1 MKPYFR
7 VSSLY
12 FFCFLCYDYTVK
24 LCIGDDFVLHEK
36 DTTIKYMFREV
47 NDITPEVVREL
58 GLEGILFD
66 LDNTT
71 VKDATLSTIPGAI
84 SWIRELKSAGIKVAM
99 VTNTPHIRALWFS
112 RTFGVRFHA
121 FAKKPLPLGLLRMS
135 RKLQV
140 PIEKIGMVGDQV
152 FTDVAAANRCGAVP
166 LLVDPVEN
174 KWFWKNH
181 YKKNRIKEAPLREA
195 FLKEHG
201 YYGENK

>member
-1 MKPYFR
+1 MLR
-7 VSSLY
+7 
-12 FFCFLCYDYTVK
+12 
-24 LCIGDDFVLHEK
+24 EK
-36 DTTIKYMFREV
+36 DTTIKYMFRCV
-47 NDITPEVVREL
+47 NDITPRVVREL
-58 GLEGILFD
+58 GLEAILFD

-71 VKDATLSTIPGAI
+71 VKDATLTTIPGAI
-84 SWIRELKSAGIKVAM
+84 SWIKSLKEADIKVAM
-99 VTNTPHIRALWFS
+99 VTNTPHIRAYWFS

-121 FAKKPLPLGLLRMS
+121 FAKKPLSLGLIRMS

-181 YKKNRIKEAPLREA
+181 YKKNRLKEKPLRDK
-195 FLKEHG
+195 FLEEHG
-201 YYGENK
+201 YYGDK

>member
-1 MKPYFR
+1 MR
-7 VSSLY
+7 R
-12 FFCFLCYDYTVK
+12 
-24 LCIGDDFVLHEK
+24 EK
-36 DTTIKYMFREV
+36 DTTIKYMFRRV

-84 SWIRELKSAGIKVAM
+84 SWIKELKSAGIKVAM

-181 YKKNRIKEAPLREA
+181 YKNNRIKEAPIREA

-201 YYGENK
+201 YYGENN

>member
-1 MKPYFR
+1 MR
-7 VSSLY
+7 
-12 FFCFLCYDYTVK
+12 
-24 LCIGDDFVLHEK
+24 EK
-36 DTTIKYMFREV
+36 DTTIKYMFHTV
-47 NDITPEVVREL
+47 NDITPEIVKEL
-58 GLEGILFD
+58 GLEAILFD

-84 SWIRELKSAGIKVAM
+84 SWIKSLKAAGIKVAI
-99 VTNTPHIRALWFS
+99 VTNTPRIRAYWFS
-112 RTFGVRFHA
+112 KAFNVKFHA
-121 FAKKPLPLGLLRMS
+121 FAKKPLPFGLLRMS
-135 RKLQV
+135 RKLNV
-140 PIEKIGMVGDQV
+140 DIEKIGMVGDQV

-195 FLKEHG
+195 FIKEHG

>member
-1 MKPYFR
+1 MLR
-7 VSSLY
+7 
-12 FFCFLCYDYTVK
+12 
-24 LCIGDDFVLHEK
+24 EK
-36 DTTIKYMFREV
+36 DTTIKYMFHCV
-47 NDITPEVVREL
+47 NDITPRVVREL
-58 GLEGILFD
+58 GLEAILFD

-71 VKDATLSTIPGAI
+71 VKDATLTTIPGAI
-84 SWIRELKSAGIKVAM
+84 SWIKSLKEADIKVAI
-99 VTNTPHIRALWFS
+99 VTNTPHIRAYWFS
-112 RTFGVRFHA
+112 KTFGVRFHA
-121 FAKKPLPLGLLRMS
+121 FAQKPLSLGLIRMS

-181 YKKNRIKEAPLREA
+181 YKKNRIKEKPIREA

-201 YYGENK
+201 YYGDK

>member
-1 MKPYFR
+1 MKDLR
-7 VSSLY
+7 R
-12 FFCFLCYDYTVK
+12 
-24 LCIGDDFVLHEK
+24 
-36 DTTIKYMFREV
+36 DTTIKYMFRTV
-47 NDITPEVVREL
+47 HDITPEVVHEL

-84 SWIRELKSAGIKVAM
+84 AWIKSLKDAGIKVAM

-121 FAKKPLPLGLLRMS
+121 YAKKPLPLGLLRMS
-135 RKLQV
+135 RKLKV
-140 PIEKIGMVGDQV
+140 DIDKIGMVGDQV

-181 YKKNRIKEAPLREA
+181 YKKNRIKEAPIREA

>member
-1 MKPYFR
+1 MAR
-7 VSSLY
+7 
-12 FFCFLCYDYTVK
+12 
-24 LCIGDDFVLHEK
+24 EK
-36 DTTIKYMFREV
+36 DTTIKYMFRAV
-47 NDITPEVVREL
+47 NDITPEIVRKL
-58 GLEGILFD
+58 GLEAILFD

-84 SWIRELKSAGIKVAM
+84 SWIKSLKEAGIKVAI

-121 FAKKPLPLGLLRMS
+121 FAKKPLPLGILRMS
-135 RKLQV
+135 RKLSV
-140 PIEKIGMVGDQV
+140 PVEKIGMVGDQV

-181 YKKNRIKEAPLREA
+181 YKKNRLKEQPLREA
-195 FLKEHG
+195 FLKEQG
-201 YYGENK
+201 YYGDK

>member
-1 MKPYFR
+1 MRF
-7 VSSLY
+7 
-12 FFCFLCYDYTVK
+12 
-24 LCIGDDFVLHEK
+24 EK
-36 DTTIKYMFREV
+36 DTTIKYMFREIH
-47 NDITPEVVREL
+47 DITPEVVREM
-58 GLEGILFD
+58 GLEAILFD

-84 SWIRELKSAGIKVAM
+84 AWIKSLKDAGIKVAI
-99 VTNTPHIRALWFS
+99 VTNTPHIRAFWFS
-112 RTFGVRFHA
+112 KTFGVKFHA
-121 FAKKPLPLGLLRMS
+121 FAKKPLPLGLIRMS

-140 PIEKIGMVGDQV
+140 PLEKIGMVGDQV

-166 LLVDPVEN
+166 ILVDPVEN

-181 YKKNRIKEAPLREA
+181 YKKNRIKEKPIREA

>member
-1 MKPYFR
+1 MHIKVGVKMRFR
-7 VSSLY
+7 
-12 FFCFLCYDYTVK
+12 
-24 LCIGDDFVLHEK
+24 K
-36 DTTIKYMFREV
+36 DTTIKYMFHEIH
-47 NDITPEVVREL
+47 DITPEVVREL

-84 SWIRELKSAGIKVAM
+84 AWIKSLKDAGIKVAI

-112 RTFGVRFHA
+112 RTFGVKFYA
-121 FAKKPLPLGLLRMS
+121 FAKKPLPYGIMRMS
-135 RKLQV
+135 RKLDI
-140 PIEKIGMVGDQV
+140 PLEKIGMVGDQV

-166 LLVDPVEN
+166 LLVDPVDN

-181 YKKNRIKEAPLREA
+181 YKKNRIKEKPIREA

-201 YYGENK
+201 YYGDK

>member
-1 MKPYFR
+1 MR
-7 VSSLY
+7 R
-12 FFCFLCYDYTVK
+12 
-24 LCIGDDFVLHEK
+24 EK
-36 DTTIKYMFREV
+36 DTTIKYMFHKV
-47 NDITPEVVREL
+47 NDITPEVCKEL

-71 VKDATLSTIPGAI
+71 VKDATLTTVPGAI
-84 SWIRELKSAGIKVAM
+84 AWVTVLKEAGIKVAM

-112 RTFGVRFHA
+112 RTFGVKFHA
-121 FAKKPLPLGLLRMS
+121 YAKKPLPLGLIRMS
-135 RKLQV
+135 RKLKV

-181 YKKNRIKEAPLREA
+181 YKKNRIKEAPIREA

>member
-1 MKPYFR
+1 MSAGAIMR
-7 VSSLY
+7 
-12 FFCFLCYDYTVK
+12 
-24 LCIGDDFVLHEK
+24 IEK
-36 DTTIKYMFREV
+36 DTTIKYMFRKV

-58 GLEGILFD
+58 GLEAILFD

-84 SWIRELKSAGIKVAM
+84 SWIKALKEAGIKVAM

-121 FAKKPLPLGLLRMS
+121 YAKKPLPMGLLRMS
-135 RKLQV
+135 RKLKV

-181 YKKNRIKEAPLREA
+181 YKKSRIKEKPLREE

>member
-1 MKPYFR
+1 MIVGECMR
-7 VSSLY
+7 
-12 FFCFLCYDYTVK
+12 
-24 LCIGDDFVLHEK
+24 IEK
-36 DTTIKYMFREV
+36 DTTIKYMFREIH
-47 NDITPEVVREL
+47 DITPEVVREL
-58 GLEGILFD
+58 GLEAILFD

-84 SWIRELKSAGIKVAM
+84 SWIKSLKEAGIKVAI

-135 RKLQV
+135 RKLKV

-181 YKKNRIKEAPLREA
+181 YKKNRIKEKPLRDE
-195 FLKEHG
+195 FLKEYG
-201 YYGENK
+201 YYGDK